1 MERWTTTT
9 HRPCARVH
17 AHTSTRAPPPSFHR
31 KRRIPFGTSGHAFYR
46 QVLIPPPPSFGTPTR
61 NEVMV
66 ESSSSKYH
74 FSPFDRNVNSVTY
87 FRLFRIC
94 CLSDIIFFEKD
105 RSGEIRVKT
114 NSEDFHLP
122 GTWGYEIDRGQPFV
136 RSWKGKSIDPNRD
149 GII

>member
-1 MERWTTTT
+1 MDDDDSSSMCA
-9 HRPCARVH
+9 CARTH
-17 AHTSTRAPPPSFHR
+17 IYAPPPPPSTGNGVFR
-31 KRRIPFGTSGHAFYR
+31 SGHPVTLFIDR
-46 QVLIPPPPSFGTPTR
+46 CLSPPPSFGTPTR
-61 NEVMV
+61 NEVVV

-122 GTWGYEIDRGQPFV
+122 RTWGYEIDRGQPFV